1 MNKRLEVFEVY
12 VDADWRSHE
21 TRDELI
27 AAYCF
32 FARTS
37 QRANLRTNLGSVDKR
52 PIPAWFSDAKFGIF
66 ICLQWQLSN
75 VSPDAAQ
82 WWSYRC

>member
-21 TRDELI
+21 TRDELV

-37 QRANLRTNLGSVDKR
+37 QRANLRTNLGLGR
-52 PIPAWFSDAKFGIF
+52 
-66 ICLQWQLSN
+66 
-75 VSPDAAQ
+75 
-82 WWSYRC
+82 